1 MAAQKQTPPIT
12 IMLVDDHH
20 VVRHGCKLVLEC
32 EKDLV
37 VVAEAGNGREAIE
50 QYRIHTPSIVVMD
63 ISMPVMGGI
72 PASKHLMRMNPP
84 PKIIAMSMCKHPQI
98 LLSILRAGAHVH
110 VPKHSPPGAL
120 TAAIRKVYH
129 NSDNILRNSL
139 SPQARAK

>member
-1 MAAQKQTPPIT
+1 MVASKQTSPIT

-20 VVRHGCKLVLEC
+20 VVRYGCRLILEC
-32 EKDLV
+32 EKDLA

-50 QYRIHTPSIVVMD
+50 QYRIHKPNIVVMD

-72 PASKHLMRMNPP
+72 PASKQLMRMDPP
-84 PKIIAMSMCKHPQI
+84 PRIIAMSMCKHPEI
-98 LLSILRAGAHVH
+98 LLSILRAGARVL
-110 VPKHSPPGAL
+110 VSKHSEPSDL

-139 SPQARAK
+139 FPQARAK

>member
-20 VVRHGCKLVLEC
+20 VVRYGCRLILEC
-32 EKDLV
+32 EKDLA

-50 QYRIHTPSIVVMD
+50 QYRIHKPNIVVMD

-72 PASKHLMRMNPP
+72 PASKRLMRMDPP
-84 PKIIAMSMCKHPQI
+84 PRIIAMSMCKHPEI
-98 LLSILRAGAHVH
+98 LLSILRAGALVH
-110 VPKHSPPGAL
+110 VPKHSAPGAL

-129 NSDNILRNSL
+129 NSDYD
-139 SPQARAK
+139 